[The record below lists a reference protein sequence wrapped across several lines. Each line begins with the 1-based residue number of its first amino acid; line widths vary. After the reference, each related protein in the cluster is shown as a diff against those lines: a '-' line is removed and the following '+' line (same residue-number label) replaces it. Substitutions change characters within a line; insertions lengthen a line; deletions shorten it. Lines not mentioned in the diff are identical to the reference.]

1 MHQRI
6 GARCEQ
12 RGSLNWRA
20 ASATVYD
27 RLIRF
32 EEALHMDLVHTA
44 FEPAGDGKYP
54 AILAMHG
61 WGSNALDL
69 MGLAP
74 YIARGRCLMLCPQG
88 PVEVEI
94 GAVNGYGWYQLR
106 TGTPPDME
114 AMGQAADRL
123 MRFVDA
129 ALERYPLERRKL
141 IVMGFSQGGVMA
153 YNLAIRHPERFAAL
167 VALSTW
173 FPEELA
179 GYASNRDA
187 LAEMPTL
194 VQHGR
199 ADEMIEIT
207 KARQSVE
214 RLRTLKLPL
223 TYREYDCGHEI
234 TVDAIQDLSAF
245 LMEKVVQP
253 VIAP

>member
-1 MHQRI
+1 
-6 GARCEQ
+6 
-12 RGSLNWRA
+12 
-20 ASATVYD
+20 
-27 RLIRF
+27 
-32 EEALHMDLVHTA
+32 MDLVHVA
-44 FEPAGDGKYP
+44 FEPVGDGP
-54 AILAMHG
+54 HPTILAMHG

-74 YIARGRCLMLCPQG
+74 YIARGRCLTLCPQG

-106 TGTPPDME
+106 PGAPPDME
-114 AMGQAADRL
+114 AMGTASDRL

-129 ALERYPLERRKL
+129 ALERYPADRRKL

-153 YNLAIRHPERFAAL
+153 YNLALRHPERFAAL

-173 FPEELA
+173 FPEELGEYA
-179 GYASNRDA
+179 GDRDA
-187 LAEMPTL
+187 LAQLPTL

-199 ADEMIEIT
+199 ADDMIEIG

-214 RLRTLKLPL
+214 RLRSFKLPL

-245 LMEKVVQP
+245 LTEKVIQP
-253 VIAP
+253 VITA

>member
-1 MHQRI
+1 
-6 GARCEQ
+6 
-12 RGSLNWRA
+12 
-20 ASATVYD
+20 
-27 RLIRF
+27 
-32 EEALHMDLVHTA
+32 MDLVHVA
-44 FEPAGDGKYP
+44 FEPVGDGP
-54 AILAMHG
+54 HPTILAMHG

-74 YIARGRCLMLCPQG
+74 YIARGRCLTLCPQG

-106 TGTPPDME
+106 PGAPPDME
-114 AMGQAADRL
+114 AMGTASDRL

-129 ALERYPLERRKL
+129 ALERYPADRRKL

-153 YNLAIRHPERFAAL
+153 YNLALRHPERFAAL

-173 FPEELA
+173 FPEELGEYA
-179 GYASNRDA
+179 GDRDA
-187 LAEMPTL
+187 LAQLPTL
-194 VQHGR
+194 IQHGR
-199 ADEMIEIT
+199 ADDMIEIG

-214 RLRTLKLPL
+214 RLRSFKLPL

-245 LMEKVVQP
+245 LTEEVIQP
-253 VIAP
+253 VITA

>member
-1 MHQRI
+1 
-6 GARCEQ
+6 
-12 RGSLNWRA
+12 
-20 ASATVYD
+20 
-27 RLIRF
+27 
-32 EEALHMDLVHTA
+32 MDLVHAA
-44 FEPAGDGKYP
+44 FEPAGNGP
-54 AILAMHG
+54 HPTILAMHG

-74 YIARGRCLMLCPQG
+74 YIARGRCLTLCPQG

-106 TGTPPDME
+106 MGAPPDME
-114 AMGQAADRL
+114 AMGKAADRL
-123 MRFVDA
+123 MTFVDA
-129 ALERYPLERRKL
+129 ALERYPIDRRKL

-179 GYASNRDA
+179 AEAGDREA
-187 LAEMPTL
+187 LAQLPTL

-199 ADEMIEIT
+199 ADDMIEIA

-214 RLRTLKLPL
+214 RLRELKVPSV
-223 TYREYDCGHEI
+223 YREYDCGHEI
-234 TVDAIQDLSAF
+234 TVDAIQHLSAF
-245 LMEKVVQP
+245 LMEKVVEP

>member
-1 MHQRI
+1 
-6 GARCEQ
+6 
-12 RGSLNWRA
+12 
-20 ASATVYD
+20 
-27 RLIRF
+27 
-32 EEALHMDLVHTA
+32 MDLVHAA
-44 FEPAGDGKYP
+44 FEPAGDGPHP
-54 AILAMHG
+54 AIVAMHG

-74 YIARGRCLMLCPQG
+74 YIAHGRCLTLCPQG

-106 TGTPPDME
+106 IGTPPDMG

-123 MRFVDA
+123 MSFIDT
-129 ALERYPLERRKL
+129 ALERYPVNRRKL

-153 YNLAIRHPERFAAL
+153 YNLAVRHPERFAAL

-179 GYASNRDA
+179 EHAGNLDA
-187 LAEMPTL
+187 LAQLPTL

-199 ADEMIEIT
+199 ADDMIEIA
-207 KARQSVE
+207 KARQSIE
-214 RLRTLKLPL
+214 RLRAFKLPL

-234 TVDAIQDLSAF
+234 TVDALKDLSAF
-245 LMEKVVQP
+245 LMEKVIQP
-253 VIAP
+253 VITA

>member
-1 MHQRI
+1 
-6 GARCEQ
+6 
-12 RGSLNWRA
+12 
-20 ASATVYD
+20 
-27 RLIRF
+27 
-32 EEALHMDLVHTA
+32 MDLVHA
-44 FEPAGDGKYP
+44 AYEPAGDGP
-54 AILAMHG
+54 HPTILAMHG

-74 YIARGRCLMLCPQG
+74 YIARGRCLTLCPQG

-106 TGTPPDME
+106 RGEAPDME
-114 AMGQAADRL
+114 EMGRAADRL
-123 MRFVDA
+123 MSFLDA
-129 ALERYPLERRKL
+129 ALKRYPIDRRKL

-179 GYASNRDA
+179 EYAGNRDA
-187 LAEMPTL
+187 LAQLPTL

-199 ADEMIEIT
+199 ADDMIEIT

-214 RLRTLKLPL
+214 RLRKLKLPL

-234 TVDAIQDLSAF
+234 TMDAIQDLSAF
-245 LMEKVVQP
+245 LMEKVIQP
-253 VIAP
+253 VITA

>member
-1 MHQRI
+1 MNSLS
-6 GARCEQ
+6 AR
-12 RGSLNWRA
+12 NWRA
-20 ASATVYD
+20 AAVAIYD
-27 RLIRF
+27 GLIRIDGLTRI
-32 EEALHMDLVHTA
+32 EEALRMDLIHAA
-44 FEPAGDGKYP
+44 FEPAGDGP
-54 AILAMHG
+54 HPTILAMHG

-74 YIARGRCLMLCPQG
+74 YIARGRCMMLCPQG

-94 GAVNGYGWYQLR
+94 GAVNGYGWYPLR
-106 TGTPPDME
+106 MGAPPDME
-114 AMGQAADRL
+114 AMGRAADHL

-129 ALERYPLERRKL
+129 AIERYPVDRRKL

-179 GYASNRDA
+179 EYADNRDA
-187 LAEMPTL
+187 LARLPTL

-199 ADEMIEIT
+199 ADDMIDIT

-214 RLRTLKLPL
+214 RLRALKLPL
-223 TYREYDCGHEI
+223 SYREYDGAHEI
-234 TVDAIQDLSAF
+234 TVDELQDLSTF
-245 LMEKVVQP
+245 LMEKVIQP
-253 VIAP
+253 MITP

>member
-1 MHQRI
+1 
-6 GARCEQ
+6 
-12 RGSLNWRA
+12 
-20 ASATVYD
+20 
-27 RLIRF
+27 
-32 EEALHMDLVHTA
+32 MDLVHAA
-44 FEPAGDGKYP
+44 FEPRGDGP
-54 AILAMHG
+54 HPTILAMHG

-74 YIARGRCLMLCPQG
+74 YIARGRCLTLCPQG

-106 TGTPPDME
+106 PGAPPDME
-114 AMGQAADRL
+114 AMGKASDRL

-129 ALERYPLERRKL
+129 ALERYPVNRRKL

-179 GYASNRDA
+179 EHAGDRDA
-187 LAEMPTL
+187 LAQLPAL

-199 ADEMIEIT
+199 ADDMIEIA

-214 RLRTLKLPL
+214 RLRPFKLPL
-223 TYREYDCGHEI
+223 TYREYDGGHEI
-234 TVDAIQDLSAF
+234 TMDAIQDLSAF
-245 LMEKVVQP
+245 LMEKVIQP
-253 VIAP
+253 VIAA

>member
-1 MHQRI
+1 
-6 GARCEQ
+6 
-12 RGSLNWRA
+12 
-20 ASATVYD
+20 
-27 RLIRF
+27 
-32 EEALHMDLVHTA
+32 MDLVHA
-44 FEPAGDGKYP
+44 AYEPAGDGP
-54 AILAMHG
+54 HPTILAMHG

-74 YIARGRCLMLCPQG
+74 YIARGRCLTLCPQG

-106 TGTPPDME
+106 RGEAPDME
-114 AMGQAADRL
+114 EMGRAADRL
-123 MRFVDA
+123 MSFLDA
-129 ALERYPLERRKL
+129 ALKRYPIDRRKL

-179 GYASNRDA
+179 EYAGNRDA
-187 LAEMPTL
+187 LAQLPTL

-199 ADEMIEIT
+199 ADDMIEIT
-207 KARQSVE
+207 KARESVE
-214 RLRTLKLPL
+214 RLRKLKLPL

-245 LMEKVVQP
+245 LMEKVIQP
-253 VIAP
+253 VITA

>member
-1 MHQRI
+1 
-6 GARCEQ
+6 
-12 RGSLNWRA
+12 
-20 ASATVYD
+20 
-27 RLIRF
+27 
-32 EEALHMDLVHTA
+32 MDLVHAA
-44 FEPAGDGKYP
+44 FEPAGDGPHP
-54 AILAMHG
+54 AIVAMHG

-74 YIARGRCLMLCPQG
+74 YIARGRCLTLCPQG

-106 TGTPPDME
+106 MGAAPDME

-123 MRFVDA
+123 MRFMDA
-129 ALERYPLERRKL
+129 ALERYPVDRRKL

-179 GYASNRDA
+179 EYAGDRDA
-187 LAEMPTL
+187 LEQLPTL

-199 ADEMIEIT
+199 ADDMIEIS

-214 RLRTLKLPL
+214 RLRKFKLPL

-234 TVDAIQDLSAF
+234 TVDAIQDLSTF

-253 VIAP
+253 VITP

>member
-1 MHQRI
+1 
-6 GARCEQ
+6 
-12 RGSLNWRA
+12 
-20 ASATVYD
+20 
-27 RLIRF
+27 
-32 EEALHMDLVHTA
+32 MDLVHAA
-44 FEPAGDGKYP
+44 FEPAGDGP
-54 AILAMHG
+54 HPTILAMHG

-106 TGTPPDME
+106 MGSPPDME
-114 AMGQAADRL
+114 AMGKAADRL
-123 MRFVDA
+123 MSFVDA
-129 ALERYPLERRKL
+129 ALERYPIDRRKL
-141 IVMGFSQGGVMA
+141 MVMGFSQGGVMA

-179 GYASNRDA
+179 GLAGDRDA
-187 LAEMPTL
+187 LARMPAL

-199 ADEMIEIT
+199 ADDMIEIA

-214 RLRTLKLPL
+214 RLRELKVPPV
-223 TYREYDCGHEI
+223 YREYDCGHEI
-234 TVDAIQDLSAF
+234 TVEAIQHLSAF
-245 LMEKVVQP
+245 VMEKVVQP